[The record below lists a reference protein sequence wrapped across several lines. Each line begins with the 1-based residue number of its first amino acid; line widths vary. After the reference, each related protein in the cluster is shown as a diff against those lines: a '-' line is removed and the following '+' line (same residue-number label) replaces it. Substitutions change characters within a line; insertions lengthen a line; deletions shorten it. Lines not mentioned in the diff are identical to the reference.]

1 MSTTLLLPVLRCLQI
16 NIFKDEMKTRFKM
29 KDLGPIHYCLGMEVR
44 QDLMEGTITLTQS
57 GLLTLDLAFLSQIRL
72 PFQCICH

>member
-1 MSTTLLLPVLRCLQI
+1 
-16 NIFKDEMKTRFKM
+16 M

-57 GLLTLDLAFLSQIRL
+57 GLLTLYSGDLAFLSQIRL